1 MISRSEFQQRQQNL
15 ASLIKD
21 NSALIVVANQEQ
33 TRSRDTEYS
42 FRQHSDFWYLTGFNE
57 PDAWWLMTKRSGQL
71 ESVLFCRPKDKL
83 AEIWQ
88 GRRLGPEQ
96 AVAQLGFSQ
105 AFDSNEKLTQ
115 LPELLNGLERVYFAL
130 GESSQADQTLHT
142 LLETMRAGSRQGIQA
157 PTELIDWRP
166 LVHEMRLFKS
176 AEEIALMR
184 EAGRISALGHIRAMQ
199 QCQANKIEFQ
209 LEADILHEF
218 ACHGARFA
226 AYATIVGGGN
236 NACILHY
243 TENDSLLQNGDLVLI
258 DAGAEY
264 QGYAGDIT
272 RTFPVNGRFS
282 EPQKQLYQ
290 LVLDAQAAALDVLGP
305 GQTIKAANQA
315 AVHVLVSGLVE
326 LGILKG
332 DVEQLIEE
340 GAYKAYYMHGLS
352 HWLGLDVHDVGSY
365 QSIERDR
372 ELQADMVLTVEPGL
386 YISDDAEVEEKW
398 RGIGI
403 RIEDDILITADGIEN
418 LTELAPKSV
427 EEIEALMAQ
436 TRE

>member
-1 MISRSEFQQRQQNL
+1 MSRSEFQHRQQAV

-21 NSALIVVANQEQ
+21 NSALLVVANQEQ

-42 FRQHSDFWYLTGFNE
+42 YRQHSDFWYLTGFNE
-57 PDAWWLMTKRSGQL
+57 PDAWWLLTKRDGQVK
-71 ESVLFCRPKDKL
+71 SVLFCRAKDPL

-96 AVAQLGFSQ
+96 AVAQLGFDQ
-105 AFDSNEKLTQ
+105 AYDVNDKQAKLS
-115 LPELLNGLERVYFAL
+115 ELMNGLNSLYFAL
-130 GESSQADQTLHT
+130 GEAEHADQEVQQ
-142 LLETMRAGSRQGIQA
+142 LLAGMRAAARQGVQA

-176 AEEIALMR
+176 SEEIALMR
-184 EAGRISALGHIRAMQ
+184 EAGRISALGHLRAME
-199 QCQANKIEFQ
+199 QCQAGQLEFQ

-218 ACHGARFA
+218 ARHGARFA
-226 AYATIVGGGN
+226 AYATIVGGGD

-243 TENDSLLQNGDLVLI
+243 TENSSPLQNGDLVLI

-272 RTFPVNGRFS
+272 RTFPVSGRFS
-282 EPQKQLYQ
+282 EPQRLLYQ
-290 LVLDAQAAALDVLGP
+290 LVLDAQTAALAILGP

-315 AVHVLVSGLVE
+315 AVTVMVSGLVE
-326 LGILKG
+326 LGILAG
-332 DVEQLIEE
+332 DVEKLIEE
-340 GAYKAYYMHGLS
+340 GAYKAFYMHGLS

-372 ELQADMVLTVEPGL
+372 ELQPDMVLTVEPGL
-386 YISDDAEVEEKW
+386 YISQDAEVDEKW

-403 RIEDDILITADGIEN
+403 RIEDDVLITSDGIDN
-418 LTELAPKSV
+418 LTELAPKTV
-427 EEIEALMAQ
+427 AEIEALMAQ
-436 TRE
+436 ARG